1 MKTENY
7 LGGVPLIKNLSA
19 SIADFYVQ
27 KNIINSDEKEV
38 YQWGVS
44 LVLNDIVTFSL
55 VLLLS
60 ALLSHVR
67 FGAEYL
73 IVFCLTRI
81 YCGGYHARKE
91 SICRFTMIV
100 VFLIVLFGAHI
111 LSDCSRY
118 ILLSVLTVSFM
129 VLLPLIPVRHPNKVM
144 TEKLKKKGRVRGT
157 LSYLAFA
164 VLSLLFYL
172 FVSKID
178 AVLIALSLSAV
189 SVLAIIGTFTNERR
203 VNK

>member
-1 MKTENY
+1 M
-7 LGGVPLIKNLSA
+7 IKNLSA
-19 SIADFYVQ
+19 SIADFYVK
-27 KNIINSDEKEV
+27 KNIINSEEKEV
-38 YQWGVS
+38 YQWGIT
-44 LVLNDIVTFSL
+44 LILNDIVTFSI

-60 ALLSHVR
+60 AMLLHIR
-67 FGAEYL
+67 FGTEYL

-91 SICRFTMIV
+91 SICRLTMIA
-100 VFLIVLFGAHI
+100 VFLLVLSGAYI
-111 LSDCSRY
+111 LSDCSVY
-118 ILLSVLTVSFM
+118 ILLSVLTVSFI

-144 TEKLKKKGRVRGT
+144 TEELKKKGRVGGT

-164 VLSLLFYL
+164 VVSLLFYL

-189 SVLAIIGTFTNERR
+189 SVLAIIGTFTNERG

>member
-1 MKTENY
+1 M
-7 LGGVPLIKNLSA
+7 IKNLSA
-19 SIADFYVQ
+19 SIADFYVK
-27 KNIINSDEKEV
+27 KNIINSEEKEV
-38 YQWGVS
+38 YQWG
-44 LVLNDIVTFSL
+44 LTLILNDIVTFSL

-60 ALLSHVR
+60 VLLLHIR
-67 FGAEYL
+67 FGAEFL

-100 VFLIVLFGAHI
+100 VFLLVLFGACI
-111 LSDCSRY
+111 LSDCSVY
-118 ILLSVLTVSFM
+118 ILLFLLTVSFL
-129 VLLPLIPVRHPNKVM
+129 VLLPLIPVKHPNKVM
-144 TEKLKKKGRVRGT
+144 TEELKKRGRVRGT

-172 FVSKID
+172 FVSEID

-189 SVLAIIGTFTNERR
+189 SVLAIIGTFTNERG

>member
-1 MKTENY
+1 M
-7 LGGVPLIKNLSA
+7 IKNLSA

-27 KNIINSDEKEV
+27 KNIIDSEEKEV

-44 LVLNDIVTFSL
+44 LILNDIVTFSI

-60 ALLSHVR
+60 AMLLNIR

-91 SICRFTMIV
+91 SVCRLTMIA
-100 VFLIVLFGAHI
+100 VFLIVLSGAYI
-111 LSDCSRY
+111 LSDCSVN
-118 ILLSVLTVSFM
+118 ILLSLLAVSFF

-144 TEKLKKKGRVRGT
+144 TEKLKKKGRVGGT

-164 VLSLLFYL
+164 VSSLLLYL
-172 FVSKID
+172 FISKID
-178 AVLIALSLSAV
+178 AFLIALSLSAV
-189 SVLAIIGTFTNERR
+189 SALAIIGTFTNERG